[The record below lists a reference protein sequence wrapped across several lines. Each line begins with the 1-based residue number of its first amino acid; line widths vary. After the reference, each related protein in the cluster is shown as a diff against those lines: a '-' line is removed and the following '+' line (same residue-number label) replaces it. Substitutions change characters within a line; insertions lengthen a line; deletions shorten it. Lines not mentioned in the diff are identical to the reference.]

1 MSTKIQLRRGT
12 ATQWTSAN
20 PVLAAGEVGYETDT
34 GSIKVGTGATDGTG
48 TWTSLPYFQLPNVS
62 VNPATTSDL
71 NATNY
76 RVMGRYRLNTITSG
90 MTLVN
95 GPSDLDSVDADSVCT
110 LLVTT
115 HAYESATTHVQQTL
129 TQFSASGTA
138 LKQWVRLYNNSD
150 WTAWTS
156 TAHLSDNEVTTAKIA
171 DATDASTGVTNSKL
185 RQSGALS
192 VIGRSANTLGAPAD
206 ISATAASGAVLR
218 ESGSTIG
225 FGTISADGIAA
236 DAVTTAKILNANVT
250 TAKIADDAVTADKLA
265 DDASTDG
272 NRAVTTNHIRNSN
285 VTFAKLQNSAAA
297 GLSVIGRS
305 ANSAGVFAEIAAG
318 TDGHVL
324 RRSGTAVEFGTIV
337 NAGVDAAAGIAL
349 SKLASLSAN
358 RVVGVTTA
366 GVPTELT
373 TGSSGTARTA
383 LGLTSNAY
391 LQAPRTLTGQFA
403 FTAPSTTAGLAVSDL
418 NIGEMTVME
427 GTISA
432 AATNNCTLRMNLT
445 GAQKCICYGFYTGGA
460 ATGTASAFVAPYIAN
475 GANANL
481 ITGAGSGG
489 SAGTIGVLLY
499 RIA

>member
-250 TAKIADDAVTADKLA
+250 TPKIADDAVTADKLA
-265 DDASTDG
+265 DDATTDG

-285 VTFAKLQNSAAA
+285 VTFAKLQNSASA
-297 GLSVIGRS
+297 GLSVIGRNT
-305 ANSAGVFAEIAAG
+305 NSAGAFAEIAAG
-318 TDGHVL
+318 SEFQVL
-324 RRSGTAVEFGTIV
+324 RRSGNAVAFGTIV
-337 NAGVDAAAGIAL
+337 NAGIDASAAIAYSKLANLAAAGVLGA
-349 SKLASLSAN
+349 
-358 RVVGVTTA
+358 
-366 GVPTELT
+366 
-373 TGSSGTARTA
+373 TGSGSVAALTSGSLGTAKSA
-383 LGLTSNAY
+383 LGLTDNAY
-391 LQAPRTLTGQFA
+391 LQAPRILTGQFA
-403 FTAPSTTAGLAVSDL
+403 FTAPNTTAGIAVSDL
-418 NIGEMTVME
+418 NVGEMTVVE
-427 GTISA
+427 GTL
-432 AATNNCTLRMNLT
+432 TNGASTGCTLRMNLT
-445 GAQKCICYGFYTGGA
+445 TVQKCVCYGFYTGGT
-460 ATGTASAFVAPYIAN
+460 ATGTASAFVAPYISN

-481 ITGAGSGG
+481 VTGASGGGSG
-489 SAGTIGVLLY
+489 GTIGVLLY